1 MGFQLIK
8 CIYNLKLNKKQHQK
22 WSEPRRGHF
31 IYRGFSGRIEWTRT
45 WEPLNENLRVK
56 ATDPHLLNE
65 AKGGVIDVKG
75 GATLAKHRFALAY
88 GKHKVGKI
96 KKSELSVHS

>member
-1 MGFQLIK
+1 MD
-8 CIYNLKLNKKQHQK
+8 
-22 WSEPRRGHF
+22 S
-31 IYRGFSGRIEWTRT
+31 RT
-45 WEPLNENLRVK
+45 WVPLNDNLRVK
-56 ATDPHLLNE
+56 ATDPHLLNG

-96 KKSELSVHS
+96 KKSELSAHS

>member
-1 MGFQLIK
+1 MDDCGLRI
-8 CIYNLKLNKKQHQK
+8 
-22 WSEPRRGHF
+22 
-31 IYRGFSGRIEWTRT
+31 GRIEWTRT
-45 WEPLNENLRVK
+45 
-56 ATDPHLLNE
+56 TDPHLLNG

-96 KKSELSVHS
+96 KKSELSAHS

>member
-1 MGFQLIK
+1 MDDCGLRI
-8 CIYNLKLNKKQHQK
+8 
-22 WSEPRRGHF
+22 
-31 IYRGFSGRIEWTRT
+31 GRIEWTRT
-45 WEPLNENLRVK
+45 
-56 ATDPHLLNE
+56 TDPHLLNG

-96 KKSELSVHS
+96 KKSRSLIRPFALVEMSGLEPPTPTLSE

>member
-1 MGFQLIK
+1 MRAKFA
-8 CIYNLKLNKKQHQK
+8 LK
-22 WSEPRRGHF
+22 SCRD
-31 IYRGFSGRIEWTRT
+31 EWTLT
-45 WEPLNENLRVK
+45 
-56 ATDPHLLNE
+56 TDPHFLNG

>member
-1 MGFQLIK
+1 MRA
-8 CIYNLKLNKKQHQK
+8 IYALK
-22 WSEPRRGHF
+22 F
-31 IYRGFSGRIEWTRT
+31 GRIEWTRI
-45 WEPLNENLRVK
+45 WVPLNENLRVN